1 MGVQKYSRTSCGLC
15 GKLHYKSKCHYVTV
29 VSIKKKILRNEKRCF
44 RCLMKG
50 HICKTSY
57 KCYNCQGKNDHTS
70 ICGNTTIMDVEKDS
84 KSQKPTFDNSEEN
97 EERVTM
103 LTDGKTD
110 LLLQT
115 ADCIVSN
122 PRETKILQINVL
134 LDQGSQKTYLSDAVQ
149 DYLKPDAINKQ
160 NVSIKTFG
168 STNGQLNKMG
178 EFKFAFRGLLGNG
191 LRMNLSGFSVQVV
204 SDLDISSQIQKLC
217 VY

>member
-1 MGVQKYSRTSCGLC
+1 
-15 GKLHYKSKCHYVTV
+15 
-29 VSIKKKILRNEKRCF
+29 
-44 RCLMKG
+44 
-50 HICKTSY
+50 
-57 KCYNCQGKNDHTS
+57 
-70 ICGNTTIMDVEKDS
+70 MDVEKDS
-84 KSQKPTFDNSEEN
+84 KSQKPTFDDSEEN

-122 PRETKILQINVL
+122 PRETKTLQINVL